1 MTNDLATDNAYKQHI
16 NRLQNEVNRSFGKT
30 VTSIADFEEL
40 SEKIGIDK
48 STFYRRLESNG
59 KKFTIEE
66 VIKIANVLNLDRKKV
81 DSIFFDIT
89 VA

>member
-40 SEKIGIDK
+40 NTSIYPNFAPLFWENWQGETTK
-48 STFYRRLESNG
+48 YY
-59 KKFTIEE
+59 KFKL
-66 VIKIANVLNLDRKKV
+66 VV
-81 DSIFFDIT
+81 
-89 VA
+89 